1 LGFGRAGK
9 VKGEAGEEKFPGG
22 RQKPLEGIE
31 LVKVI
36 TFIKQLDNLTLNLY
50 IEGDLGDRRPKKQR
64 QAPKRG
70 RTRRYGSE

>member
-1 LGFGRAGK
+1 MGGRGT
-9 VKGEAGEEKFPGG
+9 VKEEVGEERLPGG

-70 RTRRYGSE
+70 RTQRYSSE